1 MANAI
6 IIKGSSY
13 SVNAIGN
20 YELYERGTTPPAPIN
35 DVTFGLTTD
44 ANILASYGVQ
54 SVTEPLAIVT
64 AKNTLPVGTTIVAS
78 DPTFYNTYKFA
89 VSLISFGYIGPAFNQ
104 DVNQWDCTYSNQ
116 TWNTSD
122 ITLKNKGYYLY
133 VRRIDEATLTSSDV
147 LALQN
152 NLIVTIPD
160 TDVNDVSYV
169 LNTATDFLWSYKKSS
184 ETGGVRGIN
193 YRLYDIPVGAT
204 IKAKSGSSVF
214 TDYKFAISKSAM
226 SANSSGGTWD
236 TSYSGS
242 AYIQQ
247 DITVTTK
254 GYYLFIARVDGTT
267 LTSSDMTALNEN
279 LIVRTNYE

>member
-1 MANAI
+1 M
-6 IIKGSSY
+6 
-13 SVNAIGN
+13 GN
-20 YELYERGTTPPAPIN
+20 YELYERGTTPPTIN
-35 DVTFGLTTD
+35 DVTFGLNTD

-54 SVTEPLAIVT
+54 SVSESLVIVT

-78 DPTFYNTYKFA
+78 DPDLYNTYKFA
-89 VSLISFGYIGPAFNQ
+89 ISLIPFGYIGPVFGQ
-104 DVNQWDCTYSNQ
+104 DMGQWDCTYSNQ
-116 TWNTSD
+116 AWNTSD

-147 LALQN
+147 VALQN
-152 NLIVTIPD
+152 NLIVTIPQ
-160 TDVNDVSYV
+160 TDANDVSYN
-169 LNTATDFLWSYKKSS
+169 LSNDGGLLHSYRRTS
-184 ETGGVRGIN
+184 TQDNIRGIN
-193 YRLYDIPVGAT
+193 YYLFEIPVGAT

-214 TDYKFAISKSAM
+214 STYKFAISKSGLGATFGEG
-226 SANSSGGTWD
+226 NWD

-247 DITVTTK
+247 DITLTTK
-254 GYYLFIARVDGTT
+254 GYYLFIARVDGAT